1 MTTLTAQQFEDF
13 QTQLF
18 ENTGYTFDAFHCVFA
33 NVNQRFYNGSLNRL
47 IKNGEIS
54 LDYLAAQLMGAG
66 R

>member
-13 QTQLF
+13 LIQLF
-18 ENTGYTFDAFHCVFA
+18 ESTGYTFDAFHRVFA
-33 NVNQRFYNGSLNRL
+33 NVNHRFYNGSLNRL